1 MAMSKEDLFAK
12 IKENLVETLELDV
25 DHVTL
30 ETNIVEDLGADSISL
45 MEFTLALEDEFGIEI
60 SLIPQLMQSCLT
72 RNIWIAFRPIFSK
85 EIWKV
90 TENVLTEMANL
101 WITKPDQLFGE
112 NRELMVNTRFIN

>member
-1 MAMSKEDLFAK
+1 MAISKEDLFAK

-60 SLIPQLMQSCLT
+60 SDEDAEHILT
-72 RNIWIAFRPIFSK
+72 LGQVVDYVSDK
-85 EIWKV
+85 
-90 TENVLTEMANL
+90 
-101 WITKPDQLFGE
+101 
-112 NRELMVNTRFIN
+112 IN

>member
-60 SLIPQLMQSCLT
+60 SDEDAEHILT
-72 RNIWIAFRPIFSK
+72 LGQVFDDVSDK
-85 EIWKV
+85 
-90 TENVLTEMANL
+90 
-101 WITKPDQLFGE
+101 
-112 NRELMVNTRFIN
+112 IN

>member
-30 ETNIVEDLGADSISL
+30 EMNIVEDLGADSISL

-60 SLIPQLMQSCLT
+60 SDEDAEHILT
-72 RNIWIAFRPIFSK
+72 LGQVVDYVSDK
-85 EIWKV
+85 
-90 TENVLTEMANL
+90 
-101 WITKPDQLFGE
+101 
-112 NRELMVNTRFIN
+112 IN

>member
-25 DHVTL
+25 YHVTL

-60 SLIPQLMQSCLT
+60 SDEDAEHILT
-72 RNIWIAFRPIFSK
+72 LGQVVDYVSDK
-85 EIWKV
+85 
-90 TENVLTEMANL
+90 
-101 WITKPDQLFGE
+101 
-112 NRELMVNTRFIN
+112 IN

>member
-25 DHVTL
+25 NHVTL

-60 SLIPQLMQSCLT
+60 SDEDAEHILT
-72 RNIWIAFRPIFSK
+72 LGQVVDYVSDK
-85 EIWKV
+85 
-90 TENVLTEMANL
+90 
-101 WITKPDQLFGE
+101 
-112 NRELMVNTRFIN
+112 IN

>member
-12 IKENLVETLELDV
+12 IKENLVDTLELDA

-60 SLIPQLMQSCLT
+60 SDEDAEHILT
-72 RNIWIAFRPIFSK
+72 LGQVVDYVSNK
-85 EIWKV
+85 
-90 TENVLTEMANL
+90 
-101 WITKPDQLFGE
+101 
-112 NRELMVNTRFIN
+112 IN